1 MKSTNLSRIILVMG
15 EIVKLKHKEDRYDE
29 KWICYTDHAKTEAFA
44 HFVNARR
51 IYMRAYTK

>member
-29 KWICYTDHAKTEAFA
+29 K
-44 HFVNARR
+44 
-51 IYMRAYTK
+51 